1 MKNAKESH
9 EKVKKFID
17 LRALF
22 FQWENF
28 YQKAQYLQVKNEHVK
43 LLGSV
48 LLASHFKLQ
57 NCKLVKVSLYELG

>member
-17 LRALF
+17 LRTLF

-28 YQKAQYLQVKNEHVK
+28 YQEAQYLQVKNEHVK

-57 NCKLVKVSLYELG
+57 HCKLVKVSLYELG

>member
-17 LRALF
+17 LRTLF
-22 FQWENF
+22 FQRENF
-28 YQKAQYLQVKNEHVK
+28 YQQAQYLQVKNEHVK

-57 NCKLVKVSLYELG
+57 HCKLVKVSLYELG